1 MTGSAFLDLAV
12 LPLAFGLLGFVE
24 PCSIGSTL
32 IVIKVMEGKPAT
44 TKLGQ
49 VLSFTA
55 SRAIFIG
62 ELGALAAL
70 AGGAF
75 LGFQRAAWVLLGLL
89 YVALGLLYVF
99 GRIAWIMRSIGP
111 NLAWISTRPGS
122 AALGMLFGLNIPA
135 CAAPLLL
142 ALLGSGAASA
152 ISGGSASHGFVTL
165 GLFGLGLSVPLVIAV
180 LFKRAHNALE
190 RLASLSRT
198 LPVWTGLLLIALGG
212 WSIWFG
218 TLSWTPA

>member
-32 IVIKVMEGKPAT
+32 IFIKVMESKPAAA
-44 TKLGQ
+44 KLGQ

-62 ELGALAAL
+62 GLGALAAL
-70 AGGAF
+70 MGSAF
-75 LGFQRAAWVLLGLL
+75 LGFQRAAWILLGTL
-89 YVALGLLYVF
+89 YVALGMFYVF
-99 GRIAWIMRSIGP
+99 GKIGWIMRSIGP
-111 NLAWISTRPGS
+111 GLGWMSTRPGS

-142 ALLGSGAASA
+142 ALLGSSAAGA
-152 ISGGSASHGFVTL
+152 ISGGSALHGFVTL

-180 LFKRAHNALE
+180 LFKRAHSALE
-190 RLASLSRT
+190 RLASFSRT
-198 LPVWTGLLLIALGG
+198 LPAWTGLLLIALGG

-218 TLSWTPA
+218 AFSRTAA